1 MKRYHII
8 FKGRVQGVGFRFQVK
23 ILADRIGLTGSVRNL
38 YDQSV
43 EVYIQGNDNQLMRF
57 FKGLENIN
65 FAIIESKN
73 IFEVPL
79 DEAETCLLYTSDAA
93 DDLLTV

>member
-23 ILADRIGLTGSVRNL
+23 MLADRLGLTGTVRNM
-38 YDQSV
+38 YDGSV
-43 EVYIQGNDNQLMRF
+43 EVYIQGNENQLMSF

-65 FAIIESKN
+65 FAIIDSKN
-73 IFEVPL
+73 INEVSVI
-79 DEAETCLLYTSDAA
+79 DGDSDFQ
-93 DDLLTV
+93 VVY

>member
-23 ILADRIGLTGSVRNL
+23 ILADKLGVTGSVRNM
-38 YDQSV
+38 YDGSV
-43 EVYIQGNDNQLMRF
+43 EVYIQGSENKLMNF

-65 FAIIESKN
+65 FAIIDSKN
-73 IFEVPL
+73 IDEVSVI
-79 DEAETCLLYTSDAA
+79 DGEIDFQIVY
-93 DDLLTV
+93 

>member
-23 ILADRIGLTGSVRNL
+23 MLADRLGVTGTVRNM
-38 YDQSV
+38 YDWSV
-43 EVYIQGNDNQLMRF
+43 EVCIQGNENQLMNF

-65 FAIIESKN
+65 FAIIDSKN
-73 IFEVPL
+73 IDEVSVI
-79 DEAETCLLYTSDAA
+79 DGESDFQI
-93 DDLLTV
+93 VY

>member
-23 ILADRIGLTGSVRNL
+23 MLADRLGVIGTVRNM
-38 YDQSV
+38 YDGSV
-43 EVYIQGNDNQLMRF
+43 EVYIQGNENQLMNF

-65 FAIIESKN
+65 FAIIDSKN
-73 IFEVPL
+73 IDEVSVI
-79 DEAETCLLYTSDAA
+79 DGEYDFQI
-93 DDLLTV
+93 VY

>member
-23 ILADRIGLTGSVRNL
+23 MLADRLGLTGTVRNM
-38 YDQSV
+38 YDGSV
-43 EVYIQGNDNQLMRF
+43 EVYIQGNENQLMNF

-65 FAIIESKN
+65 FAIIDSKN
-73 IFEVPL
+73 IDEVSVI
-79 DEAETCLLYTSDAA
+79 DGEYDFQI
-93 DDLLTV
+93 VY

>member
-23 ILADRIGLTGSVRNL
+23 ILADRIGLTGCVRNL

-43 EVYIQGNDNQLMRF
+43 EVYIQGNDNQLLRF

-79 DEAETCLLYTSDAA
+79 DEAETSFEIVY
-93 DDLLTV
+93 

>member
-23 ILADRIGLTGSVRNL
+23 MLADRIGLTGTVRNMF
-38 YDQSV
+38 DGSV
-43 EVYIQGNDNQLMRF
+43 EVYIQGNENQLMNF

-65 FAIIESKN
+65 FAIIDGKN
-73 IFEVPL
+73 IDEVSVI
-79 DEAETCLLYTSDAA
+79 DGEYDFQI
-93 DDLLTV
+93 VY

>member
-23 ILADRIGLTGSVRNL
+23 MLADRLGVTGTVRNM
-38 YDQSV
+38 YYGSV
-43 EVYIQGNDNQLMRF
+43 EVYIQGNENQIMSF

-65 FAIIESKN
+65 FAIIDSKN
-73 IFEVPL
+73 INEVSVI
-79 DEAETCLLYTSDAA
+79 DGDSDFQ
-93 DDLLTV
+93 VVY